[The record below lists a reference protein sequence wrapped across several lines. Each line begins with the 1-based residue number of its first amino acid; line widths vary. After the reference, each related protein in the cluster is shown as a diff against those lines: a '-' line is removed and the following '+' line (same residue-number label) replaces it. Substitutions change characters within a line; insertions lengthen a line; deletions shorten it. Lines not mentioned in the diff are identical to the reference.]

1 MAINRTA
8 SVEAKA
14 TVAAVATLA
23 GFLAIPLASCN
34 PQRQQDC
41 EKIVSTMKELD
52 EGSPN
57 AATVDRVNKAV
68 EALQIQDQ
76 PLQIYATNYRA
87 TLSGLS
93 SSLRLNESPTAPDGT
108 DEVIKSQLK
117 EARTDSVD
125 VQRYCSQ

>member
-1 MAINRTA
+1 VVTIRLAP
-8 SVEAKA
+8 VEAKA

-23 GFLAIPLASCN
+23 GFLSLASCN

-41 EKIVSTMKELD
+41 EKFVSTMKEID
-52 EGSPN
+52 EGTPN
-57 AATVDRVNKAV
+57 AATVDRINKAV

-76 PLQIYATNYRA
+76 PLQIYAENYRN

-93 SSLRLNESPTAPDGT
+93 SSLRLNESPSPPDGT
-108 DEVIKSQLK
+108 DDVIKNQLK
-117 EARTDSVD
+117 VARTDSRD